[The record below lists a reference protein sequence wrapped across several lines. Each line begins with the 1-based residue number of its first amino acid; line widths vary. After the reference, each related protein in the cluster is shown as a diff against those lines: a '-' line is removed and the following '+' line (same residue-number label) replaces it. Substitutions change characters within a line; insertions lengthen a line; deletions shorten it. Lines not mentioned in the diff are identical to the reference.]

1 MPMSK
6 YVENVSSSMQNKAQI
21 RNVSIISHVDHGKTT
36 LSDHLLQAGGL
47 ISQTMAGTARAL
59 DYLDEE
65 QKRGITIKT
74 ANISLVYKYNNIP
87 HLINLV
93 DTPGHVDFSGMVS
106 QALRL
111 VDGAIIVVDA
121 VEQIMAQT
129 ESVIRQAMG
138 ECLRPILFINKIDR
152 LVNELKL
159 PKKDIEVRINNII
172 QMVNELIDQYA
183 HPQFR
188 KRWKVK
194 FDNGTVIIGS
204 ALNGWA
210 ISAYS
215 KNAPLFEEIIKLH
228 LENSSNERKINF
240 PIIESILSSIIKNVP
255 NPKDAQKNRYK
266 HITQFIDQKSEKA
279 LIDCDDKGPTILC
292 LGKLLYEDNRG
303 LIAVVRIFS
312 GTIKSGSVLLN
323 RRTGESS
330 RVQQVCIYKGQSL
343 VKLDSVGAG
352 NIAVLIGMKNV
363 QIGDTIIDKIDKFP
377 NILFNQIS
385 YLQESVISRRVEPE
399 KVSDI
404 PKLQKLL
411 DILSLIKPNFHHS
424 TDENTGE
431 MKIFGIGELQ
441 LEIIIG
447 EIEKSS
453 IRVNVSDPEVTLV
466 EQIEKEVMLTKQD
479 QLGLLQITLECKP
492 TTKIE
497 KEVLYS
503 DHRDNC
509 LVVED
514 KRGGEELNDLL
525 KPGFRNAIL
534 KGPLRGYLVRKLT
547 LIVKEIKELKPNSIR
562 YEIIVPLVRNA
573 IHEAIIEGNVGI
585 YEPIYS
591 FSINTPLQYMGAVLA
606 VVQRFD
612 CDISGT
618 EHHVARTIIS
628 GEISVESSLQIATEL
643 RGASEGYAFWQFEFQ
658 GYKKRRSNS

>member
-1 MPMSK
+1 MSK
-6 YVENVSSSMQNKAQI
+6 YVENVSSSMQDKAMI

-74 ANISLVYKYNNIP
+74 ANISIVYQHNNIS

-152 LVNELKL
+152 LINELKL
-159 PKKDIEVRINNII
+159 PKKEIEVRINNIV
-172 QMVNELIDQYA
+172 QMVNELINQYA
-183 HPQFR
+183 HAQFR
-188 KRWKVK
+188 ERWKVK

-228 LENSSNERKINF
+228 LENSSNELKISF
-240 PIIESILSSIIKNVP
+240 PIKESILSSIIENVP
-255 NPKDAQKNRYK
+255 NPKDAQKDRYK

-279 LIDCDDKGPTILC
+279 LVDCDDKGPTILC

-303 LIAVVRIFS
+303 LISVVRIFS

-352 NIAVLIGMKNV
+352 NIAVLIGVKNV
-363 QIGDTIIDKIDKFP
+363 QIGDTIVDKIDKFP
-377 NILFNQIS
+377 NILFKQIS
-385 YLQESVISRRVEPE
+385 YLQESVISRRVEPK

-404 PKLQKLL
+404 PKLLKLL
-411 DILSLIKPNFHHS
+411 DILALIKPNFHHS

-453 IRVNVSDPEVTLV
+453 IKVNVSDPEVTLV
-466 EQIEKEVMLTKQD
+466 EQIEKGVILTKQD
-479 QLGLLQITLECKP
+479 QLDLLQITLECKP
-492 TTKIE
+492 TTHIE
-497 KEVLYS
+497 KECIYS
-503 DHRDNC
+503 DHRDNY
-509 LVVED
+509 LVIEN
-514 KRGGEELNDLL
+514 KMGGEEVNDLL
-525 KPGFRNAIL
+525 KTGFRNAIL
-534 KGPLRGYLVRKLT
+534 KGPLRSYLVRKLT
-547 LIVKEIKELKPNSIR
+547 VIVKEIKEIKPNSIR
-562 YEIIVPLVRNA
+562 YEIMIPLVRNA
-573 IHEAIIEGNVGI
+573 IHEALIEGNVGI
-585 YEPIYS
+585 YEPIYL
-591 FSINTPLQYMGAVLA
+591 FSINTPLHYMGAVL
-606 VVQRFD
+606 VVIQRSN
-612 CDISGT
+612 CDISET
-618 EHHVARTIIS
+618 EHHVLRTIIS
-628 GEISVESSLQIATEL
+628 GKISVESSLQIASEL

-658 GYKKRRSNS
+658 GYKKIKSNN

>member
-1 MPMSK
+1 MSK
-6 YVENVSSSMQNKAQI
+6 YVENVSSSMQDKAMI

-74 ANISLVYKYNNIP
+74 ANISLVYQHNNIS

-111 VDGAIIVVDA
+111 VDGAIIIVDA

-152 LVNELKL
+152 LINELKL
-159 PKKDIEVRINNII
+159 PKKEIEVRINNIV
-172 QMVNELIDQYA
+172 QMVNELINQYA
-183 HPQFR
+183 HAQFR
-188 KRWKVK
+188 ERWKVK

-228 LENSSNERKINF
+228 LENSSNELKISF
-240 PIIESILSSIIKNVP
+240 PIKESILSSIIENVP
-255 NPKDAQKNRYK
+255 NPKDAQKDRYK
-266 HITQFIDQKSEKA
+266 YITQFIDQKSEKA

-303 LIAVVRIFS
+303 LISVVRVFS
-312 GTIKSGSVLLN
+312 GIIKSGSVLLN

-352 NIAVLIGMKNV
+352 NIAVLIGVKNV
-363 QIGDTIIDKIDKFP
+363 QIGDTIVDKIDEFP
-377 NILFNQIS
+377 NILFKQIS
-385 YLQESVISRRVEPE
+385 YLQESVISRRVEPK

-404 PKLQKLL
+404 PKLLKLL
-411 DILSLIKPNFHHS
+411 DILALIKPNFHHS

-453 IRVNVSDPEVTLV
+453 IKVNVSDPEVTLV
-466 EQIEKEVMLTKQD
+466 EQIEKGVILTKQD
-479 QLGLLQITLECKP
+479 QLDLLQITLECKP
-492 TTKIE
+492 TTHME
-497 KEVLYS
+497 KECIYS
-503 DHRDNC
+503 DHRDNY
-509 LVVED
+509 LVIEN
-514 KRGGEELNDLL
+514 KMGEEVNDLL
-525 KPGFRNAIL
+525 KTGFRNAIL

-547 LIVKEIKELKPNSIR
+547 VIVKEIKEIKLNSIR
-562 YEIIVPLVRNA
+562 YEIMIPLVRNA
-573 IHEAIIEGNVGI
+573 IHEALIEGNVGI

-591 FSINTPLQYMGAVLA
+591 FSINTPLHYMGAVL
-606 VVQRFD
+606 VVIQRSN
-612 CDISGT
+612 CDISET
-618 EHHVARTIIS
+618 KHHVSRTIIS
-628 GEISVESSLQIATEL
+628 GEISVKSSLQIASEL

-658 GYKKRRSNS
+658 GYKKIKSNS

>member
-1 MPMSK
+1 MSK
-6 YVENVSSSMQNKAQI
+6 YVESVSSSMQDKTKI

-47 ISQTMAGTARAL
+47 ISQSMAGTARAL

-74 ANISLVYKYNNIP
+74 ANISLVYNYNNNS

-111 VDGAIIVVDA
+111 VDGAIVVVDA

-152 LVNELKL
+152 LINELKL
-159 PKKDIEVRINNII
+159 PKKEIEVRINNIV
-172 QMVNELIDQYA
+172 QMVNELINLYS

-188 KRWKVK
+188 KNWNVR

-210 ISAYS
+210 ISSYS
-215 KNAPLFEEIIKLH
+215 KNAPSFDEIIKLH
-228 LENSSNERKINF
+228 SENNSNELKINF
-240 PIIESILSSIIKNVP
+240 PVTKSILSSIIENVP
-255 NPKDAQKNRYK
+255 NPQDAQKTRYE
-266 HITQFIDQKSEKA
+266 HITQFIDQKSEEA
-279 LIDCDDKGPTILC
+279 LIDCNDKGPTILC
-292 LGKLLYEDNRG
+292 LGKLLYENNRG
-303 LIAVVRIFS
+303 LISVVRIFS

-363 QIGDTIIDKIDKFP
+363 QIGDTIIDDTDKFP

-385 YLQESVISRRVEPE
+385 YLQESVISRRVEPD

-411 DILSLIKPNFHHS
+411 DIFALIKPNFHHS

-431 MKIFGIGELQ
+431 MKMFGIGELQ

-447 EIEKSS
+447 EIEKNG
-453 IRVNVSDPEVTLV
+453 IKVTVSDPEVTLV
-466 EQIEKEVMLTKQD
+466 EQIAKEVILTKQD

-492 TTKIE
+492 TTNSE
-497 KEVLYS
+497 KECIFL

-509 LVVED
+509 LIVED
-514 KRGGEELNDLL
+514 KMGGEELNDLL
-525 KPGFRNAIL
+525 KIGFRNAIL

-562 YEIIVPLVRNA
+562 YEKMVPLVRNA
-573 IHEAIIEGNVGI
+573 IHDAILDGNVGI
-585 YEPIYS
+585 YEPIYA
-591 FSINTPLQYMGAVLA
+591 FSINTPLHYMGAVLV

-612 CDISGT
+612 CDISDT
-618 EHHVARTIIS
+618 EHHVSRTIIS
-628 GEISVESSLQIATEL
+628 GEISVESSLQIASEL

-658 GYKKRRSNS
+658 GYKKKEIK

>member
-1 MPMSK
+1 
-6 YVENVSSSMQNKAQI
+6 
-21 RNVSIISHVDHGKTT
+21 
-36 LSDHLLQAGGL
+36 
-47 ISQTMAGTARAL
+47 
-59 DYLDEE
+59 
-65 QKRGITIKT
+65 
-74 ANISLVYKYNNIP
+74 
-87 HLINLV
+87 
-93 DTPGHVDFSGMVS
+93 
-106 QALRL
+106 
-111 VDGAIIVVDA
+111 
-121 VEQIMAQT
+121 
-129 ESVIRQAMG
+129 
-138 ECLRPILFINKIDR
+138 
-152 LVNELKL
+152 
-159 PKKDIEVRINNII
+159 
-172 QMVNELIDQYA
+172 
-183 HPQFR
+183 
-188 KRWKVK
+188 
-194 FDNGTVIIGS
+194 
-204 ALNGWA
+204 
-210 ISAYS
+210 
-215 KNAPLFEEIIKLH
+215 
-228 LENSSNERKINF
+228 
-240 PIIESILSSIIKNVP
+240 
-255 NPKDAQKNRYK
+255 
-266 HITQFIDQKSEKA
+266 
-279 LIDCDDKGPTILC
+279 
-292 LGKLLYEDNRG
+292 
-303 LIAVVRIFS
+303 
-312 GTIKSGSVLLN
+312 
-323 RRTGESS
+323 
-330 RVQQVCIYKGQSL
+330 
-343 VKLDSVGAG
+343 KLDSVGAG